1 MLVLHNSGLF
11 VKIAPIIEIGNIM
24 EAFLQEAKAS
34 SRVLSTLSGAE
45 KNRILKEMAEDLR
58 TNTEAILKANAL
70 DMSDA
75 ESNNLA
81 PSLKDRLFLD
91 ESRIEGM
98 AVAIEEIAG
107 LKEPVGRVL
116 DGWVTEDGLKIE
128 KVSVPIGV
136 IGIIFESR
144 PNVTSDT
151 AALSFKSSNVCVLK
165 GGKEAQNS
173 NEAIAKVLQEVLK
186 ANDLPQALISLIPDA
201 SREGVA
207 KLIKMDKY
215 VDLIIPRGG
224 EGLIRYVSENASVPV
239 VKHDKGQCHT
249 YIDEDANVENAIAIA
264 INAKV
269 QRPGVCN
276 SMETLLVDAAIA
288 EEVLPQLKTAFDE
301 AHTELKGCER
311 TRESIEVSQATEAD
325 YDTEYL
331 ANILNIR
338 VVDGVDGAI
347 DHIVRF
353 GSGHSEA
360 IITENI
366 TTAEAFLNSIDA
378 AAVYVNASTR
388 FTDGG
393 AFGFGAEVG
402 ISTNKLHARGPMGI
416 EGLTTYKFK
425 IYGSGQIR

>member
-1 MLVLHNSGLF
+1 
-11 VKIAPIIEIGNIM
+11 M
-24 EAFLQEAKAS
+24 EQFLQKAKDT
-34 SRVLSTLSGAE
+34 SRVLSALSGKD
-45 KNRILKEMAEDLR
+45 KNRILNEMANALR
-58 TNTEAILKANAL
+58 SNTMNILEANAL
-70 DMSDA
+70 DMKA
-75 ESNNLA
+75 GKEANLSSA
-81 PSLKDRLFLD
+81 LMDRLYLD
-91 ESRIEGM
+91 EKRVDAM
-98 AVAIEEIAG
+98 AVAIEEISA

-116 DGWVTEDGLKIE
+116 DGWITEDGLKIE
-128 KVSVPIGV
+128 KVSIPIGV
-136 IGIIFESR
+136 IGIIYESR

-151 AALSFKSSNVCVLK
+151 AALCFKSGNVCVLK
-165 GGKEAQNS
+165 GGKEAEYS
-173 NEAIAKVLQEVLK
+173 NKAIAEVMQKVLEK
-186 ANDLPQALISLIPDA
+186 NNLPKELISLIPDS

-224 EGLIRYVSENASVPV
+224 EGLIKYVSQNATVSV

-249 YIDEDANVENAIAIA
+249 YIDKDANQKDAIAISL
-264 INAKV
+264 NAKV

-276 SMETLLVDAAIA
+276 AMETLLVDKVIA
-288 EEVLPQLKTAFDE
+288 DEMLPKLKEAFDE
-301 AHTELKGCER
+301 AHTELKGCEL
-311 TRESIEVSQATEAD
+311 TQNIIQTASATEED
-325 YDTEYL
+325 FDTEYL

-347 DHIVRF
+347 EHIVRF

-360 IITENI
+360 IITQNV
-366 TTAEAFLNSIDA
+366 TTAEKFLNNIDA
-378 AAVYVNASTR
+378 AAVYLNASTR

>member
-1 MLVLHNSGLF
+1 
-11 VKIAPIIEIGNIM
+11 M
-24 EAFLQEAKAS
+24 EEFLSEAKVA
-34 SRVLSTLSGAE
+34 SRVLNKLSGSE
-45 KNRILKEMAEDLR
+45 KNKILREMASALR
-58 TNTEAILKANAL
+58 ENSKEIEAQNSQ
-70 DMSDA
+70 DMADGKK
-75 ESNNLA
+75 NNLSSA
-81 PSLKDRLFLD
+81 LMDRLFLD
-91 ESRIEGM
+91 EKRVDAM
-98 AVAIEEIAG
+98 AVAIEEIAA

-128 KVSVPIGV
+128 KVSIPIGV
-136 IGIIFESR
+136 IGIIYESR

-151 AALSFKSSNVCVLK
+151 AALCFKSSNVCVLK
-165 GGKEAQNS
+165 GGKEAQHS
-173 NEAIAKVLQEVLK
+173 NQAIAKVLREVLQK
-186 ANDLPQALISLIPDA
+186 HNLPAALISLIPDS
-201 SREGVA
+201 SREGVD

-224 EGLIRYVSENASVPV
+224 AGLIKHITQNATVSV

-249 YIDEDANVENAIAIA
+249 YIDKDAIIENAIAIA

-276 SMETLLVDAAIA
+276 AMETLLVDSAIA
-288 EEVLPQLKTAFDE
+288 KETLPLLKSAFDE
-301 AHTELKGCER
+301 ARTQLKGC
-311 TRESIEVSQATEAD
+311 TKTQAIIEVENATDAD

-331 ANILNIR
+331 ANILNIK

-347 DHIVRF
+347 EHIVRF

-366 TTAEAFLNSIDA
+366 STAESFLNAIDS

-388 FTDGG
+388 FTDGS

-402 ISTNKLHARGPMGI
+402 ISTNKLHARGPMGV

-425 IYGSGQIR
+425 IYGSGQTR

>member
-1 MLVLHNSGLF
+1 
-11 VKIAPIIEIGNIM
+11 M
-24 EAFLQEAKAS
+24 EQFLQEAKNA
-34 SRVLSTLSGAE
+34 SRVLSSLSGSE
-45 KNRILKEMAEDLR
+45 KNRILRDMARALRSNTMDLI
-58 TNTEAILKANAL
+58 EANAI
-70 DMSDA
+70 DMSYADKNDLSPA
-75 ESNNLA
+75 
-81 PSLKDRLFLD
+81 LKDRLLLD
-91 ESRIEGM
+91 EGRIEAM
-98 AVAIEEIAG
+98 AVAVEEIAA

-116 DGWVTEDGLKIE
+116 EGWVTEDGLKIE
-128 KVSVPIGV
+128 KTSIPIGV
-136 IGIIFESR
+136 IGIIYESR

-151 AALSFKSSNVCVLK
+151 AALCFKSSNVCVLK
-165 GGKEAQNS
+165 GGKEAENS
-173 NEAIAKVLQEVLK
+173 NKAIAKVLQAVLEK
-186 ANDLPQALISLIPDA
+186 NSLPKSMVSLIPDS

-224 EGLIRYVSENASVPV
+224 AGLIKYVNDNATVSV

-249 YIDEDANVENAIAIA
+249 YIDKDAKLDDAVAIA

-276 SMETLLVDAAIA
+276 AMETLLVDRAIA
-288 EEVLPQLKTAFDE
+288 SEALVRLKTEFDK
-301 AHTELKGCER
+301 AHTELKGCAQ
-311 TRESIEVSQATEAD
+311 TQAIIDVANATDED

-331 ANILNIR
+331 ANILNIK
-338 VVDGVDGAI
+338 VVDGVEGAI
-347 DHIVRF
+347 EHIVRF

-366 TTAEAFLNSIDA
+366 SSAETFLNSIDA

>member
-1 MLVLHNSGLF
+1 
-11 VKIAPIIEIGNIM
+11 M
-24 EAFLQEAKAS
+24 EQFLSEAKSAA
-34 SRVLSTLSGAE
+34 RVLNALSGSE
-45 KNRILKEMAEDLR
+45 KNRILKEMAEALRANTMDLI
-58 TNTEAILKANAL
+58 EANAL
-70 DMSDA
+70 DMADGKK
-75 ESNNLA
+75 NNLTSA
-81 PSLKDRLFLD
+81 LMDRLFLD
-91 ESRIEGM
+91 EGRIDAM
-98 AVAIEEIAG
+98 AVAIEEIAA

-128 KVSVPIGV
+128 KVSIPIGV
-136 IGIIFESR
+136 IGIIYESR

-151 AALSFKSSNVCVLK
+151 AALCFKSSNVCVLK
-165 GGKEAQNS
+165 GGKEAENS
-173 NEAIAKVLQEVLK
+173 NKAIAKVLQTVLK
-186 ANDLPQALISLIPDA
+186 RNELPESLISLIPDS
-201 SREGVA
+201 SREGVN

-224 EGLIRYVSENASVPV
+224 AGLIKHVSENATVSV

-249 YIDEDANVENAIAIA
+249 YIDKDAKIDDAIKIA

-276 SMETLLVDAAIA
+276 AMETLLVDSAIA
-288 EEVLPQLKTAFDE
+288 SEVLPLLKEAFDKE
-301 AHTELKGCER
+301 GTELKGCAN
-311 TRESIEVSQATEAD
+311 TKAIIEVEDASDED

-331 ANILNIR
+331 ANILNMK
-338 VVDGVDGAI
+338 VVEGVDGAI
-347 DHIVRF
+347 EHIVRF
-353 GSGHSEA
+353 GSGHSES
-360 IITENI
+360 IITQNI
-366 TTAEAFLNSIDA
+366 TSAEEFLNAIDA

-425 IYGSGQIR
+425 IYGSGQTR

>member
-1 MLVLHNSGLF
+1 MLFGIIQQLF
-11 VKIAPIIEIGNIM
+11 SKERNM
-24 EAFLQEAKAS
+24 EAFLEEAKAS
-34 SRVLSTLSGAE
+34 SRVLANISGAD
-45 KNRILKEMAEDLR
+45 KNRILKEMAQALR
-58 TNTEAILKANAL
+58 ANTAEILKSNTL
-70 DMSDA
+70 DMKDA
-75 ESNNLA
+75 DRNDLTSA
-81 PSLKDRLFLD
+81 LKDRLLLD
-91 ESRIEGM
+91 ESRVEGM
-98 AVAIEEIAG
+98 AVAVEEIAA
-107 LKEPVGRVL
+107 LKEPIGRVL

-136 IGIIFESR
+136 IGIIYESR

-165 GGKEAQNS
+165 GGKEAQHS
-173 NEAIAKVLQEVLK
+173 NEAIAKVLREVLK
-186 ANDLPQALISLIPDA
+186 KSGLPEALISLIPDA

-215 VDLIIPRGG
+215 VDLIVPRGG

-249 YIDEDANVENAIAIA
+249 YIDEDANVENAIRIA

-276 SMETLLVDAAIA
+276 AMETLLVDAAIA
-288 EEVLPQLKTAFDE
+288 KEVLPLLKEAFDK
-301 AHTELKGCER
+301 AHTELKGCGE
-311 TRESIEVSQATEAD
+311 TQGIIEVAPATEVD
-325 YDTEYL
+325 FDTEYL

-338 VVDGVDGAI
+338 VVDGVEGAI
-347 DHIVRF
+347 DHIVRY

>member
-1 MLVLHNSGLF
+1 
-11 VKIAPIIEIGNIM
+11 M
-24 EAFLQEAKAS
+24 EKFLTEAKEA
-34 SRVLSTLSGAE
+34 SRVLSVLSGAE
-45 KNRILKEMAEDLR
+45 KNRVLKEMATALRANTMDLL
-58 TNTEAILKANAL
+58 EANAL
-70 DMSDA
+70 DI
-75 ESNNLA
+75 EEGKKN
-81 PSLKDRLFLD
+81 SLSSALMDRLLLD
-91 ESRIEGM
+91 EERIDAM
-98 AVAIEEIAG
+98 AVAIEEIAA

-116 DGWVTEDGLKIE
+116 DGWVTEVGLKIE
-128 KVSVPIGV
+128 KVSIPIGV
-136 IGIIFESR
+136 IGIIYESR

-151 AALSFKSSNVCVLK
+151 AALCFKSSNVCVLK
-165 GGKEAQNS
+165 GGKEAENS
-173 NEAIAKVLQEVLK
+173 NNAIAKILQATLQK
-186 ANDLPQALISLIPDA
+186 NNLPKSLISLIPDS

-224 EGLIRYVSENASVPV
+224 AGLIKYVSENATVSV

-249 YIDEDANVENAIAIA
+249 YIDKDAIMKDAIKIA

-276 SMETLLVDAAIA
+276 AMETLLVDSTVAK
-288 EEVLPQLKTAFDE
+288 EVLPLLKTEFDK
-301 AHTELKGCER
+301 AHTELKGCKE
-311 TRESIEVSQATEAD
+311 TQAIIDVANATDED

-331 ANILNIR
+331 ANILNIK
-338 VVDGVDGAI
+338 VVNGVEGAI
-347 DHIVRF
+347 EHIVRF
-353 GSGHSEA
+353 SSGHSEA
-360 IITENI
+360 IITQNV
-366 TTAEAFLNSIDA
+366 TAAETFLNAIDA
-378 AAVYVNASTR
+378 AAVYLNASTR

>member
-1 MLVLHNSGLF
+1 
-11 VKIAPIIEIGNIM
+11 M
-24 EAFLQEAKAS
+24 EKFLQEAKSA
-34 SRVLSTLSGAE
+34 SRVLSTLSGSE
-45 KNRILKEMAEDLR
+45 KNRILKEIAEALRANTMDLL
-58 TNTEAILKANAL
+58 EANAL
-70 DMSDA
+70 DMADA
-75 ESNNLA
+75 DKNVLTPA
-81 PSLKDRLFLD
+81 LKERLLLD
-91 ESRIEGM
+91 EKRIDAM
-98 AVAIEEIAG
+98 AVAIEEIAA

-116 DGWVTEDGLKIE
+116 EGWVTEDGLKIE
-128 KVSVPIGV
+128 KVSIPIGV
-136 IGIIFESR
+136 IGIIYESR

-151 AALSFKSSNVCVLK
+151 AALCFKSSNVCVLK
-165 GGKEAQNS
+165 GGKEAENS
-173 NEAIAKVLQEVLK
+173 NVAIAKVMHATLER
-186 ANDLPQALISLIPDA
+186 NNLPTSLISLIPDS

-224 EGLIRYVSENASVPV
+224 AGLIKYVSENATVSV

-249 YIDEDANVENAIAIA
+249 YIDKDAKLDNAIAIA

-276 SMETLLVDAAIA
+276 AMETLLVDSAIA
-288 EEVLPQLKTAFDE
+288 KEALPLLKVEFDK
-301 AHTELKGCER
+301 AHTEIKGCSN
-311 TRESIEVSQATEAD
+311 TQAIIEVAHANDED

-331 ANILNIR
+331 ANILNIK
-338 VVDGVDGAI
+338 VVDGVEGAI
-347 DHIVRF
+347 EHIVRF
-353 GSGHSEA
+353 SSGHSEA

-366 TTAEAFLNSIDA
+366 SVAEKFLNAIDA
-378 AAVYVNASTR
+378 ACVYVNASTR

-425 IYGSGQIR
+425 IYGSGQTR

>member
-1 MLVLHNSGLF
+1 
-11 VKIAPIIEIGNIM
+11 M
-24 EAFLQEAKAS
+24 EKFLQEAKAS
-34 SRVLSTLSGAE
+34 SRILSTLSGAD
-45 KNRILKEMAEDLR
+45 KNRILTEMATALR
-58 TNTEAILKANAL
+58 SNSTEILKANAL
-70 DMSDA
+70 DMKDA
-75 ESNNLA
+75 EANDLA
-81 PSLKDRLFLD
+81 ASLKDRLFLD
-91 ESRIEGM
+91 ESRVDGM
-98 AVAIEEIAG
+98 AVAIEEIAA

-165 GGKEAQNS
+165 GGKEAQSS
-173 NEAIAKVLQEVLK
+173 NEAIARVLQSVLK
-186 ANDLPQALISLIPDA
+186 KNGLPEALISLIPDA

-215 VDLIIPRGG
+215 VDLIVPRGG
-224 EGLIRYVSENASVPV
+224 EGLIRYVSDNATVPV

-249 YIDEDANVENAIAIA
+249 YIDEDANVNNAIAIA

-276 SMETLLVDAAIA
+276 SMETLLVDSAIA
-288 EEVLPQLKTAFDE
+288 TEVLPQLKEAFDE
-301 AHTELKGCER
+301 AHTELKGCAL
-311 TRESIEVSQATEAD
+311 TKESIEVATATETD

-331 ANILNIR
+331 ANILNIK
-338 VVDGVDGAI
+338 VVEGVNGAI

-366 TTAEAFLNSIDA
+366 TTAETFLNGIDA

-425 IYGSGQIR
+425 VYGSGQIR

>member
-1 MLVLHNSGLF
+1 
-11 VKIAPIIEIGNIM
+11 M
-24 EAFLQEAKAS
+24 EKFLEEAKAS
-34 SRVLSTLSGAE
+34 SRILAEISGAD
-45 KNRILKEMAEDLR
+45 KNRLLREMASALR
-58 TNTEAILKANAL
+58 ENASMILEGNSR
-70 DMSDA
+70 DMADA
-75 ESNNLA
+75 DTNNLSPA
-81 PSLKDRLFLD
+81 LKDRLMLD
-91 ESRIEGM
+91 ADRVEAM
-98 AVAIEEIAG
+98 AVAVEEIAA

-116 DGWVTEDGLKIE
+116 DGWVNENGLKIE

-136 IGIIFESR
+136 IGIIYESR

-151 AALSFKSSNVCVLK
+151 AALTFKSSNVCVLK
-165 GGKEAQNS
+165 GGKEAQHS
-173 NEAIAKVLQEVLK
+173 NEAIASVLRGVLK
-186 ANDLPQALISLIPDA
+186 KNDLPEAIISLIPDS
-201 SREGVA
+201 SRAGVD

-215 VDLIIPRGG
+215 VDLIVPRGG
-224 EGLIRYVSENASVPV
+224 EGLIRHVSQNATVPV
-239 VKHDKGQCHT
+239 VKHDKGLCHT
-249 YIDEDANVENAIAIA
+249 YIDKDAKLDNAVAIA

-276 SMETLLVDAAIA
+276 AMETLLIDRAVANTA
-288 EEVLPQLKTAFDE
+288 LPLLKAAFDE
-301 AHTELKGCER
+301 AHTELKGDEA
-311 TRESIEVSQATEAD
+311 TREIIDIEQATEKD

-331 ANILNIR
+331 ANILNIK
-338 VVDGVDGAI
+338 VVDGVENAI
-347 DHIVRF
+347 SHITRY

-366 TTAEAFLNSIDA
+366 TTAEKFLNAVDA

-425 IYGSGQIR
+425 IYGSGQVR

>member
-1 MLVLHNSGLF
+1 
-11 VKIAPIIEIGNIM
+11 M
-24 EAFLQEAKAS
+24 EKFLEEAKNAS
-34 SRVLSTLSGAE
+34 RILSALSGAQ
-45 KNRILKEMAEDLR
+45 KNKLLNEMANALRSNTMDLL
-58 TNTEAILKANAL
+58 EANAL
-70 DMSDA
+70 DMADGVKNHLTSA
-75 ESNNLA
+75 LM
-81 PSLKDRLFLD
+81 DRLFLD
-91 ESRIEGM
+91 EKRIDAM
-98 AVAIEEIAG
+98 AVAIEEIAA

-128 KVSVPIGV
+128 KVSIPIGV
-136 IGIIFESR
+136 IGIIYESR

-151 AALSFKSSNVCVLK
+151 AALCFKSSNVAVLK
-165 GGKEAQNS
+165 GGKEAENS
-173 NEAIAKVLQEVLK
+173 NKAIAKVLQAVLEK
-186 ANDLPQALISLIPDA
+186 NGLPTALISLIPDS
-201 SREGVA
+201 SREGVD

-224 EGLIRYVSENASVPV
+224 AGLIAHVSKNATVSV

-249 YIDEDANVENAIAIA
+249 YIDKEAKIDDAIAIA

-276 SMETLLVDAAIA
+276 AMETLLVDNAIA
-288 EEVLPQLKTAFDE
+288 KETLPLLKAAFDK
-301 AHTELKGCER
+301 AHTELKGCVL
-311 TRESIEVSQATEAD
+311 TQGIIEVANATDED

-338 VVDGVDGAI
+338 VVDGVEGAI
-347 DHIVRF
+347 EHIIRF

-360 IITENI
+360 IITQNI
-366 TTAEAFLNSIDA
+366 TTAELFLNAIDA
-378 AAVYVNASTR
+378 AVVYVNASTR

-416 EGLTTYKFK
+416 EGLTTYKYK
-425 IYGSGQIR
+425 IYGSGQVRR

>member
-1 MLVLHNSGLF
+1 
-11 VKIAPIIEIGNIM
+11 M
-24 EAFLQEAKAS
+24 EKFLAEAKSA
-34 SRVLSTLSGAE
+34 SRVLSLINGAN
-45 KNRILKEMAEDLR
+45 KNKILREMATALRANTMDLL
-58 TNTEAILKANAL
+58 EANAL
-70 DMSDA
+70 DMSDGKK
-75 ESNNLA
+75 N
-81 PSLKDRLFLD
+81 SLSSALMDRLYLD
-91 ESRIEGM
+91 EKRIDAM
-98 AVAIEEIAG
+98 AVAIEEIAA

-128 KVSVPIGV
+128 KVSIPIGV
-136 IGIIFESR
+136 IGIIYESR

-151 AALSFKSSNVCVLK
+151 AALCFKSSNVCVLK
-165 GGKEAQNS
+165 GGKEAENS
-173 NEAIAKVLQEVLK
+173 NKAIAKVLQSVLEK
-186 ANDLPQALISLIPDA
+186 NGLSKSLVSLIPDS

-224 EGLIRYVSENASVPV
+224 AGLIKYVCDNATVSVI
-239 VKHDKGQCHT
+239 KHDKGQCHT
-249 YIDEDANVENAIAIA
+249 YIDKDAKLDNAIKIA

-276 SMETLLVDAAIA
+276 AMETLLVDERIA
-288 EEVLPQLKTAFDE
+288 REALPLLKAEFDR
-301 AHTELKGCER
+301 AHTELKGCSK
-311 TRESIEVSQATEAD
+311 TQDIIEIAHATDED

-331 ANILNIR
+331 ANILNIK
-338 VVDGVDGAI
+338 VVDGVEGAI
-347 DHIVRF
+347 EHIVRF
-353 GSGHSEA
+353 SSGHSEA
-360 IITENI
+360 IITEDI
-366 TTAEAFLNSIDA
+366 TTAELFLNSIDSA
-378 AAVYVNASTR
+378 ALYVNASTR